1 MKNSIVLL
9 WWFLYMLVGAVAGFG
24 GSFVAGIVLGM
35 IGVPELVAMVIILPL
50 MIYINFV
57 VFRWSVGKIIA
68 DS

>member
-1 MKNSIVLL
+1 MKNSTVLL
-9 WWFLYMLVGAVAGFG
+9 WWFLYMLVGSVAAFG

-35 IGVPELVAMVIILPL
+35 VGVPELVAMVILIPL
-50 MIYINFV
+50 LIYINFV